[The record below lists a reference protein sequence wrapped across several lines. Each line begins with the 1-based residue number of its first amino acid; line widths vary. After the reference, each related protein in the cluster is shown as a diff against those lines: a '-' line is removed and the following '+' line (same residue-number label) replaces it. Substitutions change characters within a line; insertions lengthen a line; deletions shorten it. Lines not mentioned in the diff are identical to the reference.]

1 MAETVLRTLLQR
13 AGLDGEIGVESFGTS
28 GYQVGDDADPRAVA
42 ALARHGWPAR
52 AHRARQLTAA
62 AIAASDLVLC
72 ADHENLDD
80 ARRIARRG
88 GVDDVAGPFPGGA
101 AAGGAAAGGAVAGGA
116 VAGGAAAGGEAG
128 STVGAS
134 GERTAAKIRLLRSY
148 DPLAGPGDDEVPD
161 PWYGGDKEF
170 DRALELIER
179 SSGGLV
185 DRLSSAGE
193 RRAGRR

>member
-13 AGLDGEIGVESFGTS
+13 AGLDGEIAVESFGTS
-28 GYQVGDDADPRAVA
+28 GYHVGDGADPRAVA

-88 GVDDVAGPFPGGA
+88 GVDDIAGPFPGGA
-101 AAGGAAAGGAVAGGA
+101 VAGG
-116 VAGGAAAGGEAG
+116 GTG
-128 STVGAS
+128 
-134 GERTAAKIRLLRSY
+134 AKIKLLRSY

-179 SSGGLV
+179 SSAGLV
-185 DRLSSAGE
+185 DELSSVGE
-193 RRAGRR
+193 PRAGRR